1 MIAASEQAASLAA
14 VAERLGLGDERLR
27 WVWAPYRVCPLGAH
41 VDHQL
46 GRVAALAIDRGTL
59 LAFAP
64 SDAPKVNL
72 SSLDYP
78 GSVRFRLAAI
88 PPRRQGDWGDY
99 ARGAALALVQS
110 GGPLSR
116 GLVGVVSGAGSE
128 GGLASSASVGLAY
141 LLALSAANGRA
152 LAAAELVRLDQAIEN
167 GYLGLANGI
176 LDPAAIAFSRR
187 DHLTSVDCRAFAAAA
202 PAPSPEAPGIT
213 LLPRPQALA
222 PFAVLVAGS
231 GVGQAIVATDYNRRV
246 AECREAARTLLSA
259 AGRPDAEPVLGNL
272 SAEEY
277 EAHRSALA
285 GAPAKRARHF
295 FSEQARVA
303 AGEGAWR
310 DGDLS
315 RLGRLVTASGESSIA
330 NYECGSPPLV
340 DLFQILVQSDGVF
353 GARFSG
359 AGFRGCCIALARPE
373 AVAAVESTVLAGYRE
388 RQPALVARA
397 FVQACASDDGARFL
411 CKP

>member
-1 MIAASEQAASLAA
+1 MIAAREQARRVAA
-14 VAERLGLGDERLR
+14 AAERLGLGDERLR
-27 WVWAPYRVCPLGAH
+27 RVWAPYRVCLLGAH

-59 LAFAP
+59 LGFAA
-64 SDAPKVNL
+64 SDTAEVSL
-72 SSLDYP
+72 ASLDYP
-78 GSVRFRLAAI
+78 GSVRFRVDAI

-99 ARGAALALVQS
+99 ARGAALVLARS
-110 GGPLSR
+110 GARLSR

-141 LLALSAANGRA
+141 LLALAAANGIV
-152 LAAAELVRLDQAIEN
+152 LSAAELVRLDQAIEN
-167 GYLGLANGI
+167 GYFGLANGI
-176 LDPAAIAFSRR
+176 LDPAAIAFSKR
-187 DHLTSVDCRAFAAAA
+187 DQLTTVDCRAFAAAA
-202 PAPSPEAPGIT
+202 PPASAPGIA

-222 PFAVLVAGS
+222 PFVILVAGS
-231 GVGQAIVATDYNRRV
+231 GVSQAIVATDYNRRV
-246 AECREAARTLLSA
+246 AECREAARTLLTR
-259 AGRPDAEPVLGNL
+259 AGRLDAEPLLGNV

-285 GAPAKRARHF
+285 GAAARRARHF

-303 AGEGAWR
+303 TGEDAWR
-310 DGDLS
+310 DGELA
-315 RLGRLVTASGESSIA
+315 RLGQLVTASGESSIA

-340 DLFQILVQSDGVF
+340 DLFQILVRTEGIY

-373 AVAAVESTVLAGYRE
+373 AVAAAEATVLAAYRE
-388 RQPALVARA
+388 RQPALAARA